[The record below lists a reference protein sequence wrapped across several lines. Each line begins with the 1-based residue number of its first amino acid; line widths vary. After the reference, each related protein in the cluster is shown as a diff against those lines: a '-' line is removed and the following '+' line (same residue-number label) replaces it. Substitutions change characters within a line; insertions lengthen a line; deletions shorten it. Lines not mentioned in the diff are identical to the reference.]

1 MDQPSKSASLQKGFK
16 EAEKITKKYA
26 KTFYFASRFLPK
38 DKRYASYAI
47 YAICRISDN
56 SVDNHSN
63 LLNTAAL
70 NKIAQDI
77 QLAYSNSNLSEDL
90 LLVFR
95 ETANNYKIPKEY
107 FDELLSGMKL
117 DLEKN
122 RYRNFEEL
130 YNYCYKV
137 AGVVG
142 LIMLRIF
149 GYANPEAEKYSVK
162 LGIAMQ
168 LTNILRD
175 INEDFL
181 RGRIYLPVEE
191 MAKFNV
197 NENHITKQTI
207 DNNLINLIKFQIER
221 AREYYTDA
229 ELGIKMIDDTA
240 CRLVVYVMKD
250 IYAGILTSIE
260 KNKYD
265 VFSRRAQVSLAR
277 KMLISSGII
286 LKRKYL

>member
-1 MDQPSKSASLQKGFK
+1 MNLNQDLQKGFR

-26 KTFYFASRFLPK
+26 KTFYFASRFLPE

-47 YAICRISDN
+47 YAICRISDD
-56 SVDNHSN
+56 SVDNQN
-63 LLNTAAL
+63 LVLNSSAL
-70 NKIAQDI
+70 KKIEKEI
-77 QLAYSNSNLSEDL
+77 ESAYGNSSLDQSL

-95 ETANNYKIPKEY
+95 ETINKHEIPREY
-107 FDELLSGMKL
+107 FDELLSGMKQ

-122 RYRNFEEL
+122 RYNNFNEL

-137 AGVVG
+137 AGVIG
-142 LIMLRIF
+142 LIMLKIF
-149 GYANPEAEKYSVK
+149 GYANSEAEKYAVK

-181 RGRIYLPVEE
+181 RGRIYLPTDE

-197 NENHITKQTI
+197 AENHILKQKI
-207 DNNLINLIKFQIER
+207 DNNFINLIKFQIER
-221 AREYYTDA
+221 TRKYYNEA
-229 ELGIKMIDDTA
+229 EQGIKMIDDTTS
-240 CRLVVYVMKD
+240 RLVVYVMKN

-260 KNKYD
+260 KNRYD
-265 VFSRRAQVSLAR
+265 VFSRRASVSLAR
-277 KMLISSGII
+277 KILIASGTI
-286 LKRKYL
+286 LKRKHL